1 MAGSA
6 TLNIVYAIKTRSED
20 DPILEVA
27 ERGVQCLSEI
37 VNAGSF
43 LVDSVP
49 ACKFLAPLV
58 TVRH

>member
-1 MAGSA
+1 MAGAA
-6 TLNIVYAIKTRSED
+6 TLNIVYAIETQPED
-20 DPILEVA
+20 DPILMVA

-49 ACKFLAPLV
+49 VCKSPLLS
-58 TVRH
+58 HLH